1 MTDNIREKTR
11 AVFLAAI
18 MVLSVVAMTASFG
31 GIAAAQNVDDGEVG
45 VSEFNVTNNGDAVL
59 SEEVQFSQN
68 FDDSNNVGPTLGVPD
83 QTALYDELTSQPVT
97 LDVTFDT
104 THNNSEETRE
114 ITIDYGDTVDAGLV
128 IDEDESSFADAANDG
143 LAAEDFDDSEN
154 VTVNNDVGEITLVAD
169 AVGGNTEV
177 ENTLNLALTA
187 EDPVEGLNVQD
198 GVATPEFE
206 IEGSDG
212 GSDDDNYVVAE
223 SGVTGISAADTD
235 AYTDGNTEVGDID
248 ASIDASDDDSAFAN
262 YVGSQIT
269 AQTAE
274 PGDVVRV
281 YEAVGDGDDNYTLG
295 PQTGAGSGTAPGNA
309 TTIDTS
315 ELGAG
320 EYFVTFGGDNSQQ
333 VFVEL
338 QTLDLQANATEN
350 EITEEDDL
358 QIEVDS
364 DDFGDLR
371 SEDSGVQVWV
381 SEAGDDQVS
390 DVIYADERELTGQG
404 STTFTVDPADD
415 LNGAGDY
422 EAVVLHKDSGVVAE
436 TGEISVSEPL
446 RESVDIVSPQFSD
459 QYARGDIAEFELELS
474 NTREATITLGDRAGE
489 QNFETN
495 ITVRDSDEDGTAS
508 FKVNT
513 YQLGDGPVAGNQSA
527 EIYQDIT
534 AENWSSEDREY
545 PHGVFS
551 TDDGT
556 SVVSAEAHPSI
567 RVGGGSND
575 NESIQVVIADG
586 GYDLVAS
593 PGDTPASEEES
604 RATDRSQLR
613 IEPRTTGEVDTW
625 SAPAPD
631 DPAGVE
637 DIETVD
643 EIATAINESVVTPQ
657 DGTLADEDY
666 LIVQAQATGLE
677 GVLATAVEENEDL
690 SNTDVE
696 EFLDRSED
704 HEITDVFTAS
714 ELVDIR
720 TTQNLTQVA
729 EIVEGALED
738 QERNVP
744 EDSTFALPA
753 QLDLL
758 ADSDNQKVLAGTND
772 LGSLDEYFIMTP
784 VSNETVADLIE
795 PEGDDVAQD
804 VDEYTDEEIEAVIDI
819 HPNYDLDD
827 DAFSDGDDFDAEAA
841 RDFFEE
847 NAEFEIPTNEPPT
860 QFDTTFELAPN
871 VGDDQA
877 EDFPLNDFFGG
888 DSEETL
894 IQWSL
899 VKDEVSLDNIETI
912 LEDEEQVDR
921 LLLPPQD
928 NYTITG
934 ETEIAAGT
942 TLEHDTQSSV
952 GETPPFFDSG
962 EFVVEYTQGG
972 PNNISFVVNESLS
985 ERAGQDFTMQ
995 IRRANGFLQVTPD
1008 GETIQGQITEPAEV
1022 VNHTFQDQEG
1032 SGEVVNVASVNVS
1045 TAGAVQIQ
1053 NADGDVLGETLIEEG
1068 LNEDVRVLLDTPV
1081 EESQEL
1087 TSVIVTSAGEEFD
1100 EGPTN
1105 QTAQY
1110 TVAGSQGEA
1119 SFDVSN
1125 LNPIATEVEPG
1136 QEITVTA
1143 DITNNGDT
1151 NATKTVEL
1159 RLDGDTLTSE
1169 DVTLEPDATQE
1180 VSFTVNAPDEEAD
1193 YVHSVWTEDDEAEGQ
1208 LTVATAD
1215 DDGGADDNAT
1225 DDGDDEDA
1233 DDGGAG
1239 FGVAAALIA
1248 LLGAA
1253 LLAYRRRAE

>member
-1 MTDNIREKTR
+1 MNENE
-11 AVFLAAI
+11 
-18 MVLSVVAMTASFG
+18 LS
-31 GIAAAQNVDDGEVG
+31 
-45 VSEFNVTNNGDAVL
+45 
-59 SEEVQFSQN
+59 
-68 FDDSNNVGPTLGVPD
+68 
-83 QTALYDELTSQPVT
+83 
-97 LDVTFDT
+97 
-104 THNNSEETRE
+104 
-114 ITIDYGDTVDAGLV
+114 
-128 IDEDESSFADAANDG
+128 
-143 LAAEDFDDSEN
+143 
-154 VTVNNDVGEITLVAD
+154 
-169 AVGGNTEV
+169 
-177 ENTLNLALTA
+177 LALTA

-212 GSDDDNYVVAE
+212 SSDDDNYVVAE
-223 SGVTGISAADTD
+223 SGVTGISADD
-235 AYTDGNTEVGDID
+235 ATENRDTEVGEITADIEGD
-248 ASIDASDDDSAFAN
+248 EGGFAN

-281 YEAVGDGDDNYTLG
+281 YEAVGDSDDNYTLG
-295 PQTGAGSGTAPGNA
+295 DQTGAGSGTAPGDA

-333 VFVEL
+333 VFLEL
-338 QTLDLQANATEN
+338 ETLDLQANATEN

-446 RESVDIVSPQFSD
+446 RESVDIVSPQFGD

-575 NESIQVVIADG
+575 NASIQVVIADG

-613 IEPRTTGEVDTW
+613 LQPRETGEVATW

-704 HEITDVFTAS
+704 HEITEVFTAS

-804 VDEYTDEEIEAVIDI
+804 VDAYTDEEIEAVIDI
-819 HPNYDLDD
+819 HPNYDAEDFDD
-827 DAFSDGDDFDAEAA
+827 GGDFDAAAA

-860 QFDTTFELAPN
+860 QFETTFELAPN
-871 VGDDQA
+871 VSDDQA
-877 EDFPLNDFFGG
+877 ENFPLNDFFGG

-1008 GETIQGQITEPAEV
+1008 GETIEGQITEPAEV
-1022 VNHTFQDQEG
+1022 VEHVFEDQEG